1 MLATLLKE
9 ADSLTIPQV
18 SRPMSDIDHED
29 SHETHVDSRELPED
43 HADYENSL
51 EVQFDGQLFRSKEG
65 RHEKPEENR
74 FKRNSFHRPR
84 PGATQRQQQP
94 IRHMFEDDDDSLEDL
109 NEKLMKQQ
117 RRRPATSQQD
127 RKKPVQSHQWMDTS
141 DEQPS
146 WEVKDESLKNLFGVY
161 WESIKDKKSNRPS
174 KASMEDSME
183 DMRKQQ
189 HKAQH
194 PAPIRNRHTF

>member
-1 MLATLLKE
+1 MFRLGYIMLAGALMLATLLKE

-18 SRPMSDIDHED
+18 SMSDIDHED
-29 SHETHVDSRELPED
+29 SHEPRVDSREL
-43 HADYENSL
+43 
-51 EVQFDGQLFRSKEG
+51 
-65 RHEKPEENR
+65 
-74 FKRNSFHRPR
+74 KRNSFHRPR

>member
-9 ADSLTIPQV
+9 ANSLTIPQI
-18 SRPMSDIDHED
+18 SMSDIDQED
-29 SHETHVDSRELPED
+29 SHEHHVDCRDLPED
-43 HADYENSL
+43 HTDSEDSL
-51 EVQFDGQLFRSKEG
+51 EVKFDDLLFRSTES
-65 RHEKPEENR
+65 HEKTEENQS
-74 FKRNSFHRPR
+74 KRNSFHRSR
-84 PGATQRQQQP
+84 PGTTQRQQQP
-94 IRHMFEDDDDSLEDL
+94 IRHLFEDDDDSLEDL

-117 RRRPATSQQD
+117 RRPTSQHD
-127 RKKPVQSHQWMDTS
+127 RRKTVQSHQWMDTS

-161 WESIKDKKSNRPS
+161 WESIKDKKRNRP
-174 KASMEDSME
+174 SME

-194 PAPIRNRHTF
+194 LTRIHNRHTF